1 MLIFTPVKQRY
12 FYEIDSSQLPE
23 LISEVIYNHA
33 CQSDCLVDYCD
44 GDFKYP
50 TTYNSLKEL
59 LKPLS
64 EEWDEEE
71 AECEDEEGNPYKEF
85 LEDFPIEITSNPD
98 MFFLIEYCQ

>member
-23 LISEVIYNHA
+23 LISDVIYNHA

-50 TTYNSLKEL
+50 TTYNRLKEL

-71 AECEDEEGNPYKEF
+71 SDYEDEEGNPYKEF
-85 LEDFPIEITSNPD
+85 LEDFPPEITSNPD
-98 MFFLIEYCQ
+98 QFFLIEYYQ

>member
-50 TTYNSLKEL
+50 TTYNRLKEL

-71 AECEDEEGNPYKEF
+71 FDYEDEEENPYKEF
-85 LEDFPIEITSNPD
+85 LEDFPPEITSNPD
-98 MFFLIEYCQ
+98 LFFLIEYCQ